1 MIPMATYPELAN
13 RVVLITGAARG
24 IGEAMARA
32 FAGQHCRLA
41 LCDIAEK
48 GALLHDSG
56 EYAKL
61 GGQARHYEC
70 DIRKTED
77 VARMVE
83 HVIADFG
90 AIDVLINNAGVCRD
104 GVVWK
109 LTDSDW
115 ETVLS
120 TNLSGSFHLI
130 RAVAPPMRRQ
140 RSGRII
146 NIASINGMRGKF
158 GQSNYSASKA
168 GVIGLTKSVA
178 RELGRDGVTVNAI
191 APGFIETDMTADL
204 SVEMKASA
212 LGETVLGRLGAPDD
226 VAAAALFLS
235 SDGARHI
242 TGEVI
247 KVDGG
252 QYI

>member
-1 MIPMATYPELAN
+1 MASYPELAN
-13 RVVLITGAARG
+13 RVVFITGAARG
-24 IGEAMARA
+24 IGAALARA
-32 FAGQHCRLA
+32 YAAQRCRLA
-41 LCDIAEK
+41 LCDLAEDDALK
-48 GALLHDSG
+48 QVRDDCAALGAATRV
-56 EYAKL
+56 YV
-61 GGQARHYEC
+61 C
-70 DIRKTED
+70 DIRNTDVVEKTVD
-77 VARMVE
+77 
-83 HVIADFG
+83 HVIGDFG
-90 AIDVLINNAGVCRD
+90 AIDVLINNAGICRD

-109 LTDSDW
+109 LSDSDW
-115 ETVLS
+115 ETVIT
-120 TNLSGSFHLI
+120 TNLGGPFRLI
-130 RAVAPPMRRQ
+130 RAVAPHMRQQ

-158 GQSNYSASKA
+158 GQGNYAASKA

-191 APGFIETDMTADL
+191 SPGFMETGMT
-204 SVEMKASA
+204 SA
-212 LGETVLGRLGAPDD
+212 LPAEIKAKALSETEIGRLGSPED

-235 SDGARHI
+235 SEGARHI

>member
-1 MIPMATYPELAN
+1 MTAMPLYPELAG

-24 IGEAMARA
+24 IGAAMGRA
-32 FAGQHCRLA
+32 FAEQGCRLA
-41 LCDIAEK
+41 RCDIQEPPVMK
-48 GALLHDSG
+48 GLSEQNTKPGVESRA
-56 EYAKL
+56 Y
-61 GGQARHYEC
+61 QC
-70 DIRKTED
+70 DVRKPDD
-77 VARMVE
+77 VDQLVE
-83 HVIADFG
+83 HVIEDFG

-109 LTDSDW
+109 LSDADW
-115 ETVLS
+115 DMVIS

-130 RAVAPPMRRQ
+130 RAVAPHMRRQ
-140 RSGRII
+140 KSGRII

-168 GVIGLTKSVA
+168 GLIALTKSVA
-178 RELGRDGVTVNAI
+178 RELGGEGITVNAI
-191 APGFIETDMTADL
+191 APGFVETDMTAGVPAD
-204 SVEMKASA
+204 VKAKA
-212 LGETVLGRLGAPDD
+212 LGESVSGSLGSPEDI
-226 VAAAALFLS
+226 AATALFLS

-247 KVDGG
+247 RVDGG